1 MVQIQGTTVVV
12 TGGQRGIGQAIVREL
27 LDRGAA
33 KVYATARD
41 PKPSGDPRIVSI
53 ELDVTKPDS
62 IAALADTA
70 QDASIVMNNAGISG
84 GRDVLTVPLDE
95 VREVFE
101 TNYFG
106 ALQIART
113 FAPILASNGGGA
125 LVDIHSVLSWASG
138 AGAYGD
144 SKAAFWSATNS
155 LRIDLAAQHTLV
167 TGVHLAYTDTA
178 MVADLDVPKNDPR
191 DVAKAIAD
199 GVERGDTEIL
209 VDDIT
214 RHFKAALS
222 GPVAGLRTR

>member
-155 LRIDLAAQHTLV
+155 LRIDLEAQHTLV